1 MKDYTRRVVDE
12 KTVNTVK
19 NLHKEATGARE
30 VTDQKTANTLKNLR
44 KKVMNEM
51 ITRQFSE
58 IEKVQSEIINRL
70 NKSNDTLKKDLDLEM
85 RCKNQA
91 YYFILNNGYFED
103 FREYSK
109 KNAI

>member
-1 MKDYTRRVVDE
+1 MKDYTRRLVDE

-19 NLHKEATGARE
+19 KLHKEAMAS
-30 VTDQKTANTLKNLR
+30 
-44 KKVMNEM
+44 M
-51 ITRQFSE
+51 ITRQHSD
-58 IEKVQSEIINRL
+58 IEKVQSKKINSL
-70 NKSNDTLKKDLDLEM
+70 TKTNNTLKKDLDLEM

-91 YYFILNNGYFED
+91 YYFILNNGHFED